1 MNRVLALVLTTTL
14 LAGATGAAMA
24 SAAAASTSI
33 TLDTTRL
40 DMRTGDTIQVH
51 STVTND
57 GANPTSEG
65 LVYLSL
71 VETTQGVPVDLE
83 DWTANRSA
91 HVAPL
96 APHASATQ
104 TWTLRALVS
113 GDFALYVVTIPNAT
127 LGLASTP
134 TMSHPLVI
142 HVTQRTNLNPGGVL
156 PIALGVP
163 TLLILGAFGVRWKRD
178 HPHVERSS

>member
-1 MNRVLALVLTTTL
+1 MNRVLAAALFTTL
-14 LAGATGAAMA
+14 LVGASGAAMA
-24 SAAAASTSI
+24 SSAI

-57 GANPTSEG
+57 GANATSEA

-71 VETTQGVPVDLE
+71 VETMQGVPVDLE

-113 GDFALYVVTIPNAT
+113 GDFALYVVAIPNGT
-127 LGLASTP
+127 VDGASAP
-134 TMSHPLVI
+134 TMSAPVII
-142 HVTQRTNLNPGGVL
+142 HVAQRTNLNPGGVL

-163 TLLILGAFGVRWKRD
+163 ALLILGALGIRWKRD
-178 HPHVERSS
+178 HPSVERSS